1 MARTK
6 YLGFPIPAELQVKID
21 TLLHN
26 MNNTDDKSKYA
37 LDVFSV
43 VKELS
48 DVGLAYFF
56 TAPLKAAKI
65 GMLKMKSIEMAI
77 SAGKSGIFAVAKGI
91 LKSMSDEQL
100 NVVLELFEKSL
111 TVHPDDEDEEA
122 A

>member
-6 YLGFPIPAELQVKID
+6 YLGFPIPADLQVKID
-21 TLLHN
+21 TLLDN
-26 MNNTDDKSKYA
+26 LNKTDDKSKYA
-37 LDVFSV
+37 MDVYAV

-65 GMLKMKSIEMAI
+65 GMLKMKSVEMTI

-91 LKSMSDEQL
+91 LRAMSDEQL
-100 NVVLELFEKSL
+100 NVVLDLFEKSL
-111 TVHPDDEDEEA
+111 TVHPDDEEEL
-122 A
+122 